1 MEIFGTQAQA
11 AGPCAMVILGA
22 AGDLTKRLLFPSIY
36 NLRKTNLLP
45 EEFGIACMDRADF
58 TEEAFRAHMVDMLH
72 QFVGTEAD
80 AAIIEWM
87 EKRIFYV
94 QGDFSDPANFT
105 RLAGKLVDVDQA
117 QGTQGNYFFY
127 MAVAPQFFSTVAQQ
141 LCTAGLLTETDG
153 KFRRLVI
160 EKPFGHDLAS
170 ARQLNQDLIKAM
182 RENQIYRIDHYLGKE
197 TVQNM
202 MAFRFANGIFEPLWN
217 RRYID
222 HVQITV
228 GETVG
233 VEQRGG
239 FYETAGALRDMVPN
253 HILQLVTLCAMEPPI
268 SFSAK
273 SIHDEQVKVLDA
285 IHPADPLDAVRG
297 QYGPSAAEVDPPEL
311 GYRQEERVAPD
322 SSTETFVAAKLS
334 IDNWRW
340 AGVPF
345 YLRTGKRLR
354 KRVTEVVVQFRRAP
368 FALFRQTTVQELPP
382 NQLIMHLQPDEGI
395 SLGFEAKVP
404 GPGMNLGP
412 VDLKFAYADYFGK
425 ESRTG
430 YETLL
435 YDVMIGDP
443 ILFQRADMIEAGWG
457 VITPILEAWQNK
469 KPLVF
474 PNYPAGSW
482 GPNCGDDLIGRDGR
496 KWRTQ
501 V

>member
-45 EEFGIACMDRADF
+45 ESFGIACMDRADF
-58 TEEAFRAHMVDMLH
+58 TEEAFRAHMVDMMH
-72 QFVGTEAD
+72 QFIGAD
-80 AAIIEWM
+80 ADEAIVEWIGQ
-87 EKRIFYV
+87 RIFYV

-105 RLAGKLVDVDQA
+105 RLAGKLVEVDQA
-117 QGTQGNYFFY
+117 HGSQGNYFFY
-127 MAVAPQFFSTVAQQ
+127 MAVAPQFFALVAQQ
-141 LCTAGLLTETDG
+141 LCTAGLLTEADG

-160 EKPFGHDLAS
+160 EKPFGHDQAS
-170 ARQLNQDLIKAM
+170 AKQLNQDLLKAM
-182 RENQIYRIDHYLGKE
+182 RESQIYRIDHYLGKE

-202 MAFRFANGIFEPLWN
+202 MAFRFANGIFEPIWN

-228 GETVG
+228 AETVG
-233 VEQRGG
+233 VEERGG

-253 HILQLVTLCAMEPPI
+253 HILQLVSLSAMEPPI

-273 SIHDEQVKVLDA
+273 AIHDEQVKVLDA

-297 QYGPSAAEVDPPEL
+297 QYGGSAGIDPIQP
-311 GYRQEERVAPD
+311 GYRQEVKVAPD
-322 SSTETFVAAKLS
+322 SSTETYVAAKLS

-340 AGVPF
+340 SGVPF
-345 YLRTGKRLR
+345 YLRTGKRLA

-368 FALFRQTTVQELPP
+368 FALFRQTAVQELPP

-404 GPGMNLGP
+404 GPGMNLGT
-412 VDLKFAYADYFGK
+412 VDLKFAYTDYFGK

-430 YETLL
+430 YETLI

-457 VITPILEAWQNK
+457 VINPILEAWQNK
-469 KPLVF
+469 KPTVF
-474 PNYPAGSW
+474 PNYPASSW

>member
-1 MEIFGTQAQA
+1 MEIFGTQAHA

-36 NLRKTNLLP
+36 NLRKNNLLP

-58 TEEAFRAHMVDMLH
+58 TEDAFRAHMIDMLH
-72 QFVGTEAD
+72 QFVGAD
-80 AAIIEWM
+80 ADPAIVDWIG
-87 EKRIFYV
+87 KRIFYS

-105 RLAGKLVDVDQA
+105 KLAGKLVDVDQTM
-117 QGTQGNYFFY
+117 GTLGNYFFY
-127 MAVAPQFFSTVAQQ
+127 MAVAPQFFALVAQQ
-141 LCTAGLLTETDG
+141 LCTAGLLTDGEG

-170 ARQLNQDLIKAM
+170 ARQLNYDLTKAM

-197 TVQNM
+197 TVQNL
-202 MAFRFANGIFEPLWN
+202 MAFRFANGIFEPVWN

-222 HVQITV
+222 HIQITV
-228 GETVG
+228 AETVG
-233 VEQRGG
+233 VEMRGG

-253 HILQLVTLCAMEPPI
+253 HILQLVSLTAMEPPI
-268 SFSAK
+268 SFSPKA
-273 SIHDEQVKVLDA
+273 IHDEQVKVLDA

-297 QYGPSAAEVDPPEL
+297 QYAASENVDPVML
-311 GYRQEERVAPD
+311 GYRQEVKVAPD
-322 SSTETFVAAKLS
+322 SSTETYVAAKLQ

-345 YLRTGKRLR
+345 YLRTGKRLN

-368 FALFRQTTVQELPP
+368 FALFRQTAVQELPP

-404 GPGMNLGP
+404 GPGMNLGT

-469 KPLVF
+469 KPTVF

-501 V
+501 L